1 MISLRAVSLWLLILI
16 SLPVSAATKNLKAC
30 GHPFYPPVSWTS
42 DHQLHGLAA
51 EVSRQIFSELGYQI
65 TFVADYL
72 WKRCLREVELGNAD
86 IVVAAYRI
94 PSRESFLEF
103 SQQPVIADHVALFIN
118 NDNPIDFNS
127 LDDIKGKTVGLLL
140 GDSFGHQF
148 DQFLLQHTEIEFVA
162 RNHQN
167 FAKLAHQRIDFMPL
181 GRLSGQLQSQKLGYH
196 PQISPLDLRVATEY
210 YYLAIGR
217 KSGLAEHLPYINKR
231 LEEMHSDGTIR
242 RLTDQSSRYYLEFGA
257 EDGSQ

>member
-1 MISLRAVSLWLLILI
+1 MISLRALGALILLLA
-16 SLPVSAATKNLKAC
+16 SLSASAEEKTLKAC
-30 GHPFYPPVSWTS
+30 GHPFYPPVSWIS

-51 EVSRQIFSELGYQI
+51 EVSRQIFTELGYQI

-94 PSRESFLEF
+94 PSRESFLQF
-103 SQQPVIADHVALFIN
+103 SKEPVIADHVSLFIN

-140 GDSFGHQF
+140 GDSFGHQL
-148 DQFLLQHTEIEFVA
+148 DQFLLQHTEIEYVA

-181 GRLSGQLQSQKLGYH
+181 GRLSGQLQNQKLGYH
-196 PQISPLDLRVATEY
+196 PQISPLDYRVATEY

-217 KSGLAEHLPYINKR
+217 KSGLAEHLPYINQR
-231 LEEMHSDGTIR
+231 LQEMHSDGTIR
-242 RLTDQSSRYYLEFGA
+242 RLTDQSSRHYLELGA

>member
-1 MISLRAVSLWLLILI
+1 MKPLRSLSVTLMLWWLI
-16 SLPVSAATKNLKAC
+16 AATAQGQTLKAC
-30 GHPFYPPVSWTS
+30 GHPFYPPVSWIS
-42 DHQLHGLAA
+42 DQQLHGLAA
-51 EVSRQIFSELGYQI
+51 RVSQQIFSELGYEV

-94 PSRESFLEF
+94 PSRESYMLF

-118 NDNPIDFNS
+118 NENPIEFNQ
-127 LDDIKGKTVGLLL
+127 LDDIKGKTVGLLI
-140 GDSFGHQF
+140 GDSFGHMF
-148 DQFLLQHTEIEFVA
+148 DQFLLEHTEIEFVA

-167 FAKLAHQRIDFMPL
+167 FAKLAQQRIDFMPI
-181 GRLSGQLQSQKLGYH
+181 GRLSGQLQAHQLGYH
-196 PQISPLDLRVATEY
+196 PQISPLDYRVATEN

-231 LEEMHSDGTIR
+231 LQEMHSDGTIR
-242 RLTDQSSRYYLEFGA
+242 RLTDQSSRLYLEQGSKDGA
-257 EDGSQ
+257 P